1 MNLNTLWEILIICC
15 EVILFYTFIHTKF
28 NIQKKSTLSYLLQAV
43 YLCGHIIIT
52 YVCNFFM
59 VSTLFTIILSLCMDT
74 IFIKLFFQ
82 TTIFYSLFWSV
93 IYSAVCIS
101 AEYITL
107 TIPQFFFSSSIE
119 QTLKGGNLR
128 IPISCIYIA
137 LIAIFVFIF
146 GNIFSQKIHL
156 LTSQKII
163 YTMLSILGIGISH
176 YILILTIEFSR
187 NPYLAPKTNN
197 LIIINL
203 FFIAMFISL
212 LTYIYQLGKTKEQ
225 NIKYLK
231 LEKQHELEEQQYRI
245 LLNTTD
251 SLRILKHD
259 TKHHLLVIKALIE
272 HNEII
277 KLQEYV
283 ASYLLELETSSLLLS
298 TGNTAIDCILSAKL
312 LCAKQHN
319 ITMNY
324 SVIVPS
330 VFPLDD
336 ISLSSLLGN
345 LLDNAIESCLRS
357 SKNNESFIPWIHF
370 YMKPFQNMVLIHA
383 ENPYSETLK
392 RNSKHQFISSKDE
405 ANHGF
410 GLKRIESIV
419 SENNGILQIS
429 SDNNIFSVHM
439 MIPLKEEETNFEY

>member
-1 MNLNTLWEILIICC
+1 MNLSTIWEILIICC

-28 NIQKKSTLSYLLQAV
+28 NLQKKNTFSYVLQLL
-43 YLCGHIIIT
+43 YLFGHIMVT
-52 YVCNFFM
+52 YICNFFM
-59 VSTLFTIILSLCMDT
+59 VSTLFTIIFSLCIDT
-74 IFIKLFFQ
+74 IFIRLFFQ
-82 TTIFYSLFWSV
+82 TTIFYSIFWSV
-93 IYSAVCIS
+93 IYSIICIS

-119 QTLKGGNLR
+119 QTLVGGELR

-137 LIAIFVFIF
+137 LIATFVFIF
-146 GNIFSQKIHL
+146 GNIFSQRIHL

-163 YTMLSILGIGISH
+163 YTILSILCIGISH
-176 YILILTIEFSR
+176 YILVLTIEFSQ
-187 NPYLAPKTNN
+187 NPTLAPKTND
-197 LIIINL
+197 LIVINL
-203 FFIAMFISL
+203 FFITMFISL
-212 LTYIYQLGKTKEQ
+212 LTYIYQLGKIKEQ

-259 TKHHLLVIKALIE
+259 AKHHLSVIKSLIE
-272 HNEII
+272 HNETV

-283 ASYLLELETSSLLLS
+283 ASYLLEFDKSNLLIS

-312 LCAKQHN
+312 LYAKQHN

-357 SKNNESFIPWIHF
+357 SKANESFIPWIHF
-370 YMKPFQNMVLIHA
+370 YIKPFQNMILIHS

-392 RNSKHQFISSKDE
+392 KNSKQQFISSKVE
-405 ANHGF
+405 ANHGL
-410 GLKRIESIV
+410 GLKRIESLI

-429 SDNNIFSVHM
+429 TDTNIFSVHII
-439 MIPLKEEETNFEY
+439 IPLKEETNFEY